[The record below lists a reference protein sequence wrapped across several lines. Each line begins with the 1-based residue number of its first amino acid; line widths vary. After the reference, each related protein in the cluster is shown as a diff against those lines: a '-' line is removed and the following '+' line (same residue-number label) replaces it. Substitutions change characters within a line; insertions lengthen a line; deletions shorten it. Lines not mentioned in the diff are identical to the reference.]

1 MHWFCCV
8 CGFFFFFSKIVILV
22 LFFGQNWP
30 WKGGKKIFEDSNKCC
45 STHQLRRDEFSMLN
59 YLWFLTLYVFEEA
72 RVSCGC
78 RLELAEAWTRSRG
91 LQRTRWSPRV
101 RIEARRQIWKKHFSF
116 HPKNSCTSTEDG
128 LRDSDG
134 DTVVESINLFLTQCL
149 SVNHHHHHHHTPIV
163 LHPQSPGHP
172 TPRSGGVRMS
182 LGCVRTSVSH
192 VARNNETAFQ
202 EKHVCFVSLVWKK
215 KKKGHS
221 MSCLIK
227 TKMLK
232 STKGNSSLII
242 KTQSTLG
249 QQQQQKKACEGI
261 FFFSLWE
268 KINLV
273 QN

>member
-101 RIEARRQIWKKHFSF
+101 RIEARRQIWKKHFSSPQKQL
-116 HPKNSCTSTEDG
+116 HIHRRRPPRLWWGHSRRVNQPLPHTVPVSQSSSSSSSHAHCAPSTEP
-128 LRDSDG
+128 R
-134 DTVVESINLFLTQCL
+134 
-149 SVNHHHHHHHTPIV
+149 TPDPEI
-163 LHPQSPGHP
+163 
-172 TPRSGGVRMS
+172 GGVRMS